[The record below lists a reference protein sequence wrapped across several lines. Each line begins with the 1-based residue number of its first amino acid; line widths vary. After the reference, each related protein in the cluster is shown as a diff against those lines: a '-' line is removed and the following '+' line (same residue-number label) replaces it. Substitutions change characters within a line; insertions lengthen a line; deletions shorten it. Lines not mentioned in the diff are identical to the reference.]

1 MPHSAEPDAA
11 STATA
16 TTPAIT
22 AITAITATTTTPAIT
37 AITATATT
45 PAITAITATSTAD
58 YRVQSATYALAR
70 ANPVRQP
77 AQTHPAAAFRDLL
90 ARLTAVVSETA
101 VLQPAL
107 GDALYASRGGHPQ
120 AFHHDTVLPLRR
132 ALHNGREPRAE
143 LLDRLGDLPDR
154 LPQLASWLR
163 LRKQRALLLDELAT
177 SAEAA
182 LAAER
187 ASLSALCREPALLR
201 AVALTSSDLLRAVTR
216 TGSGDAVSDRRAR
229 KEEPNVLRYAL
240 RAGTR
245 TSPLSWFT
253 AVGWGLLAAPDPGPE
268 HGGQSPASAPETASE
283 PTPAPASASASA
295 SAWGEA
301 DLLATEPASTVQ
313 ASRTLVSALCQ
324 ALLDDPRRRA
334 GLPHRMASTARIAE
348 GQAGYSRGT
357 VVFGGGRYL
366 ITREEEV
373 RLPSGGPLALL
384 DSLCATPYPLREL
397 ADRLSGAPDPGD
409 REPGRAAATRTAV
422 GAAVGYL
429 RRLTDSGLLVPS
441 DPVAPQDPD
450 PLAQI
455 AAWLRTAPEDAG
467 LADRVEAIAERTRE
481 FAAAPAG
488 LRPALLADLAD
499 RWSDLLACAG
509 RPVPEHSAPLNVLAE
524 DVVARRPLR
533 LGGLLGRADHEA
545 LGEVTALAEL
555 FDTGLVMR
563 RIARDRFVARYG
575 IGGVCRH
582 PWEFG
587 PDIDAA
593 WAEAGRLATLPPA
606 DQREGAHEHGHQ
618 HRHEHEHAAELPSGY
633 AELAALRRSL
643 TDRMRQSHPD
653 DGTADRR
660 ADDPGRAD
668 TDVVLPADLL
678 RDLGGRLPS
687 WVVARPAS
695 YSFFLQRD
703 PADGLLCVNHA
714 YGGWGRFTSR
724 FLDAMEPSAAAEVAR
739 QIRRGLPE
747 HARAAQIR
755 PVGGFNANLHP
766 LLVPDE
772 IGPDRRWSSLAEA
785 ELDLVHDRDS
795 DQLRL
800 RLRATGELLDV
811 LYGGFLAPVM
821 LPQRI
826 APLLADHPQ
835 GGVRLRSLVPRY
847 SLAVPGGVV
856 FRTPRLRH
864 RHLVLRRRR
873 WYLPAGV
880 LQAMRAELA
889 TDGGLPVAATAR
901 WRTLLGLPEQLFLR
915 PDAATPQGRPA
926 EDLLTYLR
934 QRKPQFIDL
943 GNALHLQVLAR
954 WLARHSGGVVL
965 EEALPAPGGRSRPYQ
980 AVELVLETYRAERP
994 G

>member
-1 MPHSAEPDAA
+1 M
-11 STATA
+11 
-16 TTPAIT
+16 
-22 AITAITATTTTPAIT
+22 
-37 AITATATT
+37 
-45 PAITAITATSTAD
+45 
-58 YRVQSATYALAR
+58 
-70 ANPVRQP
+70 
-77 AQTHPAAAFRDLL
+77 
-90 ARLTAVVSETA
+90 
-101 VLQPAL
+101 
-107 GDALYASRGGHPQ
+107 
-120 AFHHDTVLPLRR
+120 
-132 ALHNGREPRAE
+132 
-143 LLDRLGDLPDR
+143 
-154 LPQLASWLR
+154 
-163 LRKQRALLLDELAT
+163 
-177 SAEAA
+177 
-182 LAAER
+182 
-187 ASLSALCREPALLR
+187 
-201 AVALTSSDLLRAVTR
+201 
-216 TGSGDAVSDRRAR
+216 
-229 KEEPNVLRYAL
+229 
-240 RAGTR
+240 
-245 TSPLSWFT
+245 
-253 AVGWGLLAAPDPGPE
+253 
-268 HGGQSPASAPETASE
+268 
-283 PTPAPASASASA
+283 
-295 SAWGEA
+295 
-301 DLLATEPASTVQ
+301 
-313 ASRTLVSALCQ
+313 
-324 ALLDDPRRRA
+324 
-334 GLPHRMASTARIAE
+334 
-348 GQAGYSRGT
+348 
-357 VVFGGGRYL
+357 
-366 ITREEEV
+366 
-373 RLPSGGPLALL
+373 
-384 DSLCATPYPLREL
+384 
-397 ADRLSGAPDPGD
+397 
-409 REPGRAAATRTAV
+409 
-422 GAAVGYL
+422 
-429 RRLTDSGLLVPS
+429 
-441 DPVAPQDPD
+441 
-450 PLAQI
+450 
-455 AAWLRTAPEDAG
+455 
-467 LADRVEAIAERTRE
+467 
-481 FAAAPAG
+481 
-488 LRPALLADLAD
+488 
-499 RWSDLLACAG
+499 
-509 RPVPEHSAPLNVLAE
+509 
-524 DVVARRPLR
+524 ARRPLR

-593 WAEAGRLATLPPA
+593 WAEAGRLATLLPG
-606 DQREGAHEHGHQ
+606 DD
-618 HRHEHEHAAELPSGY
+618 RHEAELPSGY

-643 TDRMRQSHPD
+643 TDR
-653 DGTADRR
+653 TAHHD
-660 ADDPGRAD
+660 ADTQGRAD
-668 TDVVLPADLL
+668 THTDTDTDADADADTVLPADLL

-703 PADGLLCVNHA
+703 PGDGLLCVNHA

-847 SLAVPGGVV
+847 SLAAPGGVV

-864 RHLVLRRRR
+864 RHIVLRRRR

-880 LQAMRAELA
+880 LQALRAELA

-994 G
+994 D